1 MTTSPLIST
10 TRLAVRLG
18 PTLLTA
24 VQRNWPVLSVPT
36 LITGSVLYTLV
47 CPTWSHE
54 SRESLKLNWIKYTL
68 IQVTVD
74 AGAESVT

>member
-47 CPTWSHE
+47 CPTCHT
-54 SRESLKLNWIKYTL
+54 SLF
-68 IQVTVD
+68 
-74 AGAESVT
+74 

>member
-1 MTTSPLIST
+1 MINNNDNLKSPTTTSPLIST

-47 CPTWSHE
+47 CPTW
-54 SRESLKLNWIKYTL
+54 T
-68 IQVTVD
+68 
-74 AGAESVT
+74 